1 MFCALLEDRDQSARM
16 QTTSKVTTD
25 FDNYIKYPPA
35 VLKSEPE
42 NLPAGVDVRRK
53 EMHLTYDNFI
63 AIFKIEPAEFEKLP
77 AWKRQRLKQAAGLF

>member
-1 MFCALLEDRDQSARM
+1 MLEDREQSTRA
-16 QTTSKVTTD
+16 QTTSKAATD
-25 FDNYIKYPPA
+25 FDSYIKYPPA

-63 AIFKIEPAEFEKLP
+63 AIFKMEPAEFEKLP
-77 AWKRQRLKQAAGLF
+77 TWKRQRLKQAAGLF